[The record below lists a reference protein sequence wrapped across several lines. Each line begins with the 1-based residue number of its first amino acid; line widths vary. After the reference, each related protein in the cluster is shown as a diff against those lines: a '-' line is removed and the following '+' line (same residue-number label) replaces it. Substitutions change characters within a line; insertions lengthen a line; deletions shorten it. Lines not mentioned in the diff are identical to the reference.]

1 MVLIKVFVS
10 QYILLFKVERTLLLV
25 LRTFHNGARSRADND
40 FLWSATEILK
50 TS

>member
-25 LRTFHNGARSRADND
+25 LRTFHNGTRSQTDSD
-40 FLWSATEILK
+40 FLRSVSEILK